1 MAKPRGAAAVK
12 ESELPVVEELH
23 FRSDNAFLCLLLN
36 RRTKQ
41 IRVIDFR
48 AGALPAKRLFIQ
60 SVAQR
65 EGVDKVILLVE
76 KDEVSSWTRVGFV
89 REGQVP
95 GFYKRS
101 DGHLVGC
108 VIGDRT
114 ASIEVSE
121 DSLKQAERA
130 INAGKK
136 LAESIEEPVKGV
148 TVKQIDRESAEE
160 ARDAVWQKR
169 SDAYGCFDAFG
180 RDAGRIYVEVS
191 SKRTKPNYLS
201 GEFQDCFGHSLI
213 EILRVP
219 RNEHD
224 VQAIAAGLQWLNDYL
239 KAKEIVSAFAF
250 APVDNVELAT
260 IFLSCGF
267 RKTGLLAKGALC
279 GDKRSDAILW
289 TRKLADPSG
298 GSEPSL
304 SDEEDDDD
312 DDDDEEED
320 KTEKEKEK
328 E

>member
-1 MAKPRGAAAVK
+1 MAKARGATAVK
-12 ESELPVVEELH
+12 ESELPIVEELH

-65 EGVDKVILLVE
+65 EGVEKVILLVE

-108 VIGDRT
+108 VIGERT

-121 DSLKQAERA
+121 ESQKLAERT

-136 LAESIEEPVKGV
+136 LADGLDEPAKGV
-148 TVKQIDRESAEE
+148 TVQEVDRETAEE
-160 ARDAVWQKR
+160 ARDALWQKHT
-169 SDAYGCFDAFG
+169 DTYGCFDAFG
-180 RDAGRIYVEVS
+180 RDAARMYVEVQ
-191 SKRTKPNYLS
+191 SKKSKANYLS
-201 GEFQDCFGHSLI
+201 AEFQDCFGHSLI

-219 RNEHD
+219 RTEHD
-224 VQAIAAGLQWLNDYL
+224 VHAAAAGLQWLNDYL

-250 APVDNVELAT
+250 APVDNLELAT
-260 IFLSCGF
+260 IFLACGY
-267 RKTGLLAKGALC
+267 RKTGLLAKGVLC
-279 GDKRSDAILW
+279 GDKRSDAVLW

-298 GSEPSL
+298 GSEPPM

-312 DDDDEEED
+312 DDDDEEE
-320 KTEKEKEK
+320 
-328 E
+328 

>member
-1 MAKPRGAAAVK
+1 MAKARGATAVK
-12 ESELPVVEELH
+12 ESELPIVEELH

-65 EGVDKVILLVE
+65 EGVEKVILLVE

-108 VIGDRT
+108 VIGERT
-114 ASIEVSE
+114 ASIEISE
-121 DSLKQAERA
+121 EAQKTAERT
-130 INAGKK
+130 INAAKK
-136 LAESIEEPVKGV
+136 LGDGIEDPVKGV
-148 TVKQIDRESAEE
+148 TVQEVDRETAEE
-160 ARDAVWQKR
+160 ARDAVWAKR

-180 RDAGRIYVEVS
+180 RDAARMYVEVT
-191 SKRTKPNYLS
+191 SKKTKPNYLS
-201 GEFQDCFGHSLI
+201 AEFQDCFGHSLI

-219 RNEHD
+219 RTEHE
-224 VQAIAAGLQWLNDYL
+224 VQAAAAGLQWLNDYL

-250 APVDNVELAT
+250 APVDNLELAT
-260 IFLSCGF
+260 IFLSCGY

-279 GDKRSDAILW
+279 GDKRSDAVLW

-298 GSEPSL
+298 GSEPL
-304 SDEEDDDD
+304 MNDEEEED
-312 DDDDEEED
+312 DDDDEEE
-320 KTEKEKEK
+320 E
-328 E
+328 

>member
-1 MAKPRGAAAVK
+1 MAKARGVAAVK
-12 ESELPVVEELH
+12 ESELPIVEELH

-65 EGVDKVILLVE
+65 EGVEKVILLVE

-108 VIGDRT
+108 VIGERT
-114 ASIEVSE
+114 ASIEISE
-121 DSLKQAERA
+121 EAQKTAERT
-130 INAGKK
+130 INAAKK
-136 LAESIEEPVKGV
+136 LSDTVEDPVKGV
-148 TVKQIDRESAEE
+148 TVQEVDRETAEE
-160 ARDAVWQKR
+160 ARDGVWGKR
-169 SDAYGCFDAFG
+169 GDAYGSFDAFG
-180 RDAGRIYVEVS
+180 RDASRMYVEVT
-191 SKRTKPNYLS
+191 SKKTKPNYLS
-201 GEFQDCFGHSLI
+201 AEFQDCFGHSLI

-219 RNEHD
+219 RSEHD
-224 VQAIAAGLQWLNDYL
+224 VQAAAAGLQWLNDYL

-250 APVDNVELAT
+250 APVDNLELAT
-260 IFLSCGF
+260 IFLSCGY

-279 GDKRSDAILW
+279 GDKRSDAVLW

-298 GSEPSL
+298 GSEPPMNEEE
-304 SDEEDDDD
+304 EEDDDE
-312 DDDDEEED
+312 DEEEA
-320 KTEKEKEK
+320 E
-328 E
+328 

>member
-1 MAKPRGAAAVK
+1 MAKARGAAAVK
-12 ESELPVVEELH
+12 EAEQPIVEELH

-36 RRTKQ
+36 RRIKQ

-121 DSLKQAERA
+121 ESQKMAERT
-130 INAGKK
+130 INAAKK
-136 LAESIEEPVKGV
+136 LAEGVEEPVKGV
-148 TVKQIDRESAEE
+148 TVKQSDRESAEE
-160 ARDAVWQKR
+160 TRDAVWQKR
-169 SDAYGCFDAFG
+169 TDAYGCFDDFG
-180 RDAGRIYVEVS
+180 RDASRVWVEVS
-191 SKRTKPNYLS
+191 SKKTKPNFLS

-219 RNEHD
+219 RTEHD
-224 VQAIAAGLQWLNDYL
+224 VQAVAAGLQWLNDYL

-250 APVDNVELAT
+250 APVDNLELAT
-260 IFLSCGF
+260 IFLACGY
-267 RKTGLLAKGALC
+267 RKTGLLAKGVLC
-279 GDKRSDAILW
+279 GDKRSDAVLW

-298 GSEPSL
+298 GSEPTM
-304 SDEEDDDD
+304 SDEDDDD
-312 DDDDEEED
+312 DDDDEEE
-320 KTEKEKEK
+320 EE
-328 E
+328 

>member
-1 MAKPRGAAAVK
+1 MAKARAAAAVK
-12 ESELPVVEELH
+12 ESELPIVEELH

-65 EGVDKVILLVE
+65 EGVEKVILLVE

-121 DSLKQAERA
+121 DSQKTAERT
-130 INAGKK
+130 INAAKK
-136 LAESIEEPVKGV
+136 LADGLEEPLKGV
-148 TVKQIDRESAEE
+148 TAQETDRETAEE
-160 ARDAVWQKR
+160 ARDALWTKR
-169 SDAYGCFDAFG
+169 ADTYGCFDAFG
-180 RDAGRIYVEVS
+180 RDAARIYVEVT
-191 SKRTKPNYLS
+191 SKKTKPNYLS
-201 GEFQDCFGHSLI
+201 AEFQDCFGHSLI
-213 EILRVP
+213 EILKVP
-219 RNEHD
+219 RNEAE
-224 VQAIAAGLQWLNDYL
+224 VQAAAAGLQWLNDYL
-239 KAKEIVSAFAF
+239 KAKEIV
-250 APVDNVELAT
+250 T
-260 IFLSCGF
+260 IFLACGY
-267 RKTGLLAKGALC
+267 RKTGLLAKGALI
-279 GDKRSDAILW
+279 GEKRSDAILW

-298 GSEPSL
+298 GSEPPL
-304 SDEEDDDD
+304 TDEEEDD
-312 DDDDEEED
+312 DDDDEEE
-320 KTEKEKEK
+320 E
-328 E
+328 